1 MTGEYIQYQTLNY
14 LPYGKDW
21 VDIQHNLDPSLIQ
34 YRFNGKE
41 KDYESGFHYYGA
53 RYYWS
58 ELLTGWLSVDPM
70 ADKYPSISPYS
81 YCAWN
86 PVKLVDSDGM
96 EIDDYFSYSGKFL
109 GSDNSKTD
117 NIRIIDEKKWN
128 SLSKDGSIDHT
139 MGHANSQ
146 SFSSAHHL
154 MTEDAQLGVYQHYN
168 PTKCKLFAT
177 TPIYNNDVTG
187 MVTVT
192 NNGLS
197 TIGIYL
203 EENYTQLVI
212 ADHAF
217 EITSL
222 FVHEA
227 KHVDDRRKKS
237 VVFDYQ
243 TEQSALIEQFTHDSF
258 SKCRPEFRHSITN
271 YARKVSFLPSIII
284 DLWDPKVPIPGTDN

>member
-1 MTGEYIQYQTLNY
+1 MDQSVHKTE
-14 LPYGKDW
+14 
-21 VDIQHNLDPSLIQ
+21 VRNLMFPVCFSPSD
-34 YRFNGKE
+34 FTGKE
-41 KDYESGFHYYGA
+41 KDEETGYGYFGA
-53 RYYWS
+53 RYMDH
-58 ELLTGWLSVDPM
+58 ELMTGWLNVDPM
-70 ADKYPSISPYS
+70 ADKYPSTSPYA

-86 PVKLVDSDGM
+86 PVKLVDPDGM
-96 EIDDYFSYSGKFL
+96 EIDDYFSYSGKYL

-128 SLSKDGSIDHT
+128 SLSKDGTIEHT
-139 MGHANSQ
+139 VGHANSQ

-168 PTKCKLFAT
+168 PTKCKLFST
-177 TPIYNNDVTG
+177 TPINNNDVEG

-192 NNGLS
+192 NNGQS
-197 TIGIYL
+197 KIGIYL
-203 EENYTQLVI
+203 EENFTQLDI

-217 EITSL
+217 EVTNL

-243 TEQSALIEQFTHDSF
+243 AEQSALIEQFSHDSF
-258 SKCRPEFRHSITN
+258 SRCRPEFRHSITN
-271 YARKVSFLPSIII
+271 YARKVSFLP
-284 DLWDPKVPIPGTDN
+284 